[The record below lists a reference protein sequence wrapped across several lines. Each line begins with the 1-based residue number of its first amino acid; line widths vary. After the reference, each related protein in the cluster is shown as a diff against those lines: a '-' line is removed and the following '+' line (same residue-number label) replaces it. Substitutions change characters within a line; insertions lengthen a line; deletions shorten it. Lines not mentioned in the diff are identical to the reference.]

1 MAERTRIQAI
11 HAYVSQLQRI
21 VSCVSQDIVRAQGSY
36 GNPNTPVALSLAGG
50 RPVRLRGPQRIRLR
64 VRLRLQLVQAE
75 ELRGHWQ
82 AEAAAYEY
90 RLSDHDDREILAY
103 HWHPDGQSETRTPHL
118 HLGAAAEIGHAAL
131 LTAHLPTGHVASPD
145 VLRLAIESFDAEPL
159 RHDWPRVFEAAQA
172 P

>member
-1 MAERTRIQAI
+1 
-11 HAYVSQLQRI
+11 
-21 VSCVSQDIVRAQGSY
+21 
-36 GNPNTPVALSLAGG
+36 
-50 RPVRLRGPQRIRLR
+50 VRLRGPQRIRLR

-131 LTAHLPTGHVASPD
+131 LTAHLPTGHVAAQD
-145 VLRLAIESFDAEPL
+145 VLRLTIESFDAEPL
-159 RHDWPRVFEAAQA
+159 RRDWLRVFEAAR
-172 P
+172 PG